1 MLLIVLDMPPS
12 SHASP
17 AKRFCAQ
24 QQLSSALCYAALSST
39 FSVVMQM
46 SIHICSRPQAWQPG
60 VAPVWCSVVVP
71 HWNHRLRGS
80 LIHLSEDCGRILHIP
95 NMFRQRTKA
104 EGLPLSPEILH
115 WPAGLHSL

>member
-24 QQLSSALCYAALSST
+24 QQLSSALCYAALGST
-39 FSVVMQM
+39 FSVIMQL

-60 VAPVWCSVVVP
+60 VAPVCCSVVVP
-71 HWNHRLRGS
+71 HWNHAPCKTS
-80 LIHLSEDCGRILHIP
+80 
-95 NMFRQRTKA
+95 QRSDMVRRATT
-104 EGLPLSPEILH
+104 LP
-115 WPAGLHSL
+115 